1 MIPYSEK
8 IKATLLGVAVGDAL
22 GVPVEFLSRTEIAV
36 SPITKMTGYGS
47 HDQPEGT
54 FSDDSSLTF
63 CLAEALCNGYDLT
76 AIAKNFEQWLYY
88 GYWTP
93 HGNVF
98 DIGIATERAIRR
110 FAQGAPAAQSGNY
123 GEESNGNGSLMRI
136 APLVFYLTD
145 KPIEECYRITKEVS
159 SITHG
164 HVRSVIACFY
174 YVEFAKQ
181 LLEGKEKFKIY
192 QNLKTTVTDYLN
204 SININPEEIKLYHRL
219 LQGNIYEQPE
229 DSIWGS
235 TYVLQSLE
243 ASVWCILTTD
253 TYSAAVL
260 KAVNLGNDTDST
272 GAITGGLAGLLY
284 GTQGIP
290 ADWLKQLVRC
300 KDIEDLA
307 ERMANQFENAA
318 Q

>member
-1 MIPYSEK
+1 MIPNSEK
-8 IKATLLGVAVGDAL
+8 IKATLLGVAIGDAL
-22 GVPVEFLSRTEIAV
+22 GVPVEFLSRTEIAML
-36 SPITKMTGYGS
+36 PITKMTGYGS
-47 HDQPEGT
+47 HNQPEGT

-76 AIAKNFEQWLYY
+76 SIAEHFEQWLYY

-136 APLVFYLTD
+136 APLVFYLID
-145 KPIEECYRITKEVS
+145 KSIEERYRITKEVS

-174 YVEFAKQ
+174 YLEFAKQ
-181 LLEGKEKFKIY
+181 LLEGKEKFQIY

-219 LQGNIYEQPE
+219 LQGNIYEQSE
-229 DSIWGS
+229 DSIWGT

-243 ASVWCILTTD
+243 ASVWSLLITD
-253 TYSAAVL
+253 TYQAAVL

-272 GAITGGLAGLLY
+272 GAITGGLAGILY

-290 ADWLKQLVRC
+290 ADWLSQLVRR

-307 ERMANQFENAA
+307 ERMAKRLVV
-318 Q
+318 